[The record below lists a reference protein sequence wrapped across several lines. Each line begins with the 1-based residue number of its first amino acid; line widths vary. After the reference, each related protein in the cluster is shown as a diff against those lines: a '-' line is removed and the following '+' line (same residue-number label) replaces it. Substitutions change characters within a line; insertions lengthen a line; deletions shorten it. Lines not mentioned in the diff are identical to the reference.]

1 MTKSFI
7 GLGQEE
13 AQHVAAASPRYLVR
27 QEVDK
32 TELDQEKD
40 IARKK
45 LIEEKKPEA
54 MIEKIL
60 DGQMNKFYKEVCL
73 VEQMFVKNP
82 DLSITKLLESA
93 DKNLKLTSFVRFAL
107 GEGIEKKQE
116 NFAAEVA
123 AQLNR

>member
-1 MTKSFI
+1 
-7 GLGQEE
+7 
-13 AQHVAAASPRYLVR
+13 
-27 QEVDK
+27 
-32 TELDQEKD
+32 
-40 IARKK
+40 
-45 LIEEKKPEA
+45 

-82 DLSITKLLESA
+82 DISITKLLETA
-93 DKNLKLTSFVRFAL
+93 DKNLKLTRFVRFAL